1 MSKVSNI
8 EEAFPRGLL
17 RPELFIGV
25 LSAVSAQVVRFN
37 LNEAGSPSGA
47 HFLGGRYGKG
57 EVGEFILIEGQVN
70 LLLGRVVE
78 IHLPDSERHS
88 VGISH
93 SKVKDL
99 DAVGTIQLLGSVA
112 MDTLRVTAGV
122 ESYPRLGDRVYAA
135 PHNFVA
141 DLPSLMEP
149 EDSPESKILLKLGSI
164 DVALESTVSIRP
176 EKLFGRHCAIL
187 GTTGGGKSWTTAR
200 IIEECLKYKSKIILL
215 DATGEYRGFSGPYV
229 THFHLADPVN
239 KAASSQPCDLPPT
252 CFVESDFI
260 SLFEPAGKVQGPKMR
275 AAIRSLRLA
284 KLVPSIATNG
294 IIKKIDQS
302 KLAVN
307 AEEQKS
313 GVSEKLDDPSQEFDV
328 TKLATQI
335 EQECVWPDG
344 KNWTTKQADTS
355 KWGGETGDFS
365 HCLSLVSRINAIL
378 NSRSFECVFR
388 RAGTALTEAIEAF
401 VSDKNRLLRICLSG
415 VAHEFKA
422 REIVA
427 NVIGRYL
434 LNMAR
439 KGSFQASP
447 IVVVVDEAHNF
458 LGRQIGGEDAIAKLD
473 AFELIAKEGRK
484 FGLNICLTTQ
494 RPRDITEGV
503 LSQMGTLV
511 VHRLTNDRDREVV
524 ERACGEIDRSASS
537 FLPNLQPGEAAII
550 GADFPIPLTIQI
562 SPPEARP
569 KSEGPNYQKCW
580 LPSSI
585 ADDVPDELDSIVATT
600 VASLLNI
607 EDIISLIDQ
616 THAGEWTADDYD
628 IVNSEFKGG
637 TWVISVTFSFYGK
650 QAQYEPWRG
659 DTISGS
665 CVLTIDEENR
675 VSISDLDASL
685 NIVDEPNQDD

>member
-1 MSKVSNI
+1 MSAPTKTD
-8 EEAFPRGLL
+8 EAFPRGLL

-25 LSAVSAQVVRFN
+25 LSSVSAQAVRFN
-37 LNEAGSPSGA
+37 LNDAGSPSGA

-57 EVGEFILIEGQVN
+57 EVGEFVLVEGQVN

-78 IHLPDSERHS
+78 IHLPESERRS
-88 VGISH
+88 VDASH
-93 SKVKDL
+93 SKVANL
-99 DAVGTIQLLGSVA
+99 DAVGTLQLLGSVA

-149 EDSPESKILLKLGSI
+149 EGSPASKVVLKLGSI
-164 DVALESTVSIRP
+164 DVALESAVSIRP

-215 DATGEYRGFSGPYV
+215 DATGEYRGFSGEHV
-229 THFHLADPVN
+229 THFHLGSPVN
-239 KAASSQPCDLPPT
+239 QAAASLPRALPPT

-260 SLFEPAGKVQGPKMR
+260 ALFEPAGKVQGPKMR
-275 AAIRSLRLA
+275 AAMRSLRLA
-284 KLVPSIATNG
+284 KLAPAVATNG

-302 KLAVN
+302 KVAVN
-307 AEEQKS
+307 AEEQKP
-313 GVSEKLDDPSQEFDV
+313 GVSERLDDPRQEFDV
-328 TKLATQI
+328 KKLVAQI

-344 KNWTTKQADTS
+344 KNWSTKQTDPS
-355 KWGGETGDFS
+355 KWGGESGDFS
-365 HCLSLVSRINAIL
+365 YCLSLVSRINAVL
-378 NSRSFECVFR
+378 TSQSFACVFKS
-388 RAGTALTEAIEAF
+388 TDPALTVAIDDF
-401 VSDKNRLLRICLSG
+401 ITNDKRLQRICLSG
-415 VAHEFKA
+415 VAYEFKA

-427 NVIGRYL
+427 NVIGRHL

-439 KGSFQASP
+439 GGAFQTSP
-447 IVVVVDEAHNF
+447 VVVIVDEAHNF
-458 LGRQIGGEDAIAKLD
+458 LGRQIGGEDAVARLD

-537 FLPNLQPGEAAII
+537 FLPNLKPGEAAII

-562 SPPEARP
+562 FPPEAKP
-569 KSEGPNYQKCW
+569 KSDGPNYQKYW
-580 LPSSI
+580 Q
-585 ADDVPDELDSIVATT
+585 LD
-600 VASLLNI
+600 
-607 EDIISLIDQ
+607 
-616 THAGEWTADDYD
+616 
-628 IVNSEFKGG
+628 
-637 TWVISVTFSFYGK
+637 
-650 QAQYEPWRG
+650 P
-659 DTISGS
+659 
-665 CVLTIDEENR
+665 
-675 VSISDLDASL
+675 
-685 NIVDEPNQDD
+685 PNP

>member
-1 MSKVSNI
+1 MSAPTSAD
-8 EEAFPRGLL
+8 EAFPRGLL

-25 LSAVSAQVVRFN
+25 LSSVSAQAVRFN
-37 LNEAGSPSGA
+37 LNDAGSPSGA

-57 EVGEFILIEGQVN
+57 EVGEFVLVEGQIN

-78 IHLPDSERHS
+78 IHLPESERRS
-88 VGISH
+88 VDASH
-93 SKVKDL
+93 SKVANL

-149 EDSPESKILLKLGSI
+149 EGSPASKVLLKLGSI
-164 DVALESTVSIRP
+164 DVALESAVSIRP

-215 DATGEYRGFSGPYV
+215 DATGEYRGFSGEHV
-229 THFHLADPVN
+229 THVHLGSPVN
-239 KAASSQPCDLPPT
+239 KATASLPRALPPT

-260 SLFEPAGKVQGPKMR
+260 ALFEPAGKVQGPKMR
-275 AAIRSLRLA
+275 AAMRSLRLA
-284 KLVPSIATNG
+284 KLAPAVAMNG

-302 KLAVN
+302 KVAVN
-307 AEEQKS
+307 AEEQKP
-313 GVSEKLDDPSQEFDV
+313 GVSEKLDDPRQEFDV
-328 TKLATQI
+328 KKLVAQI

-344 KNWTTKQADTS
+344 KNWSTKQTDSS
-355 KWGGETGDFS
+355 KWGGESGDFS
-365 HCLSLVSRINAIL
+365 YCLSLVSRINAVL
-378 NSRSFECVFR
+378 TSQSFACVFR
-388 RAGTALTEAIEAF
+388 ATDPALTVAIGDF
-401 VSDKNRLLRICLSG
+401 ITNDKRLLRICLSG
-415 VAHEFKA
+415 VAYEFKA

-427 NVIGRYL
+427 NVIGRHL

-439 KGSFQASP
+439 GGGFQTSP
-447 IVVVVDEAHNF
+447 VVVIVDEAHNF
-458 LGRQIGGEDAIAKLD
+458 LGRQIGGEDAVARLD

-537 FLPNLQPGEAAII
+537 FLPNLKPGEAAII

-562 SPPEARP
+562 FQPQAKP
-569 KSEGPNYQKCW
+569 KSDGPDYQTCW
-580 LPSSI
+580 Q
-585 ADDVPDELDSIVATT
+585 LDSP
-600 VASLLNI
+600 AS
-607 EDIISLIDQ
+607 
-616 THAGEWTADDYD
+616 
-628 IVNSEFKGG
+628 
-637 TWVISVTFSFYGK
+637 
-650 QAQYEPWRG
+650 
-659 DTISGS
+659 
-665 CVLTIDEENR
+665 
-675 VSISDLDASL
+675 
-685 NIVDEPNQDD
+685 